1 MKAPHKRL
9 NPQKRIYTRSSST
22 TTYINYSKSRKILEV
37 EFKDTGKA
45 YQYFHVPQ
53 NVWNEYKQE
62 IKSGGSSGKF
72 YNKKIKP
79 VYTEYEEI
87 RE

>member
-1 MKAPHKRL
+1 MKPPSKRL
-9 NPQKRIYTRSSST
+9 NHQNRIYTRSSST
-22 TTYINYSKSRKILEV
+22 TTYINYSINRKILEV

-53 NVWNEYKQE
+53 NVWDEYKQE
-62 IKSGGSSGKF
+62 VKSGGSSGKF

-79 VYTEYEEI
+79 VYIEYEEI
-87 RE
+87 TE